1 MVHLSFYE
9 KVVIIFFMNKTGKV
23 IIRNIIILLVLPFAG
38 LLLMLLVQ
46 LLPTGKMFTNVLN
59 SKDTIVKEFD
69 YGLVVDGYPATLT
82 GGFTDSLMLEFAIY
96 NTPHSA
102 AQQVMNMY
110 RAESCTDGG
119 WRAGESLVDYLD
131 GSPNQHEVTYARYW
145 HGYLVILKP
154 LLLLASFN
162 TIRMINGAFQL
173 LLLCLVIVL
182 YTKKGYGNIAVS
194 LGIAMPFLM
203 FTSSFTSLSLSIC
216 LYLALLQLL
225 ILPMIKPTENSGV
238 LTTFFLVS
246 GALTA
251 YFDFLTYPL
260 ITLGFPLVAY
270 LCMTK
275 EKNAKQFGQI
285 GLSGV
290 CWGIGYAF
298 MWASKWLLAAIFAGG
313 DVLSDATSTI
323 AQRTSAMDSRGRL
336 AGYLDIVKDNLSP
349 YANRAFLLF
358 MAAAVIGLIIF
369 IAGKGLKEYLKT
381 LKTALPVICLAILP
395 FLWWFVTSNHS
406 GEHWQF
412 TCRIF
417 AITIFAVFGGLTKG
431 FNERT
436 E

>member
-1 MVHLSFYE
+1 MLKESDVNDE
-9 KVVIIFFMNKTGKV
+9 V
-23 IIRNIIILLVLPFAG
+23 NI
-38 LLLMLLVQ
+38 
-46 LLPTGKMFTNVLN
+46 KN
-59 SKDTIVKEFD
+59 
-69 YGLVVDGYPATLT
+69 
-82 GGFTDSLMLEFAIY
+82 
-96 NTPHSA
+96 
-102 AQQVMNMY
+102 
-110 RAESCTDGG
+110 
-119 WRAGESLVDYLD
+119 
-131 GSPNQHEVTYARYW
+131 
-145 HGYLVILKP
+145 
-154 LLLLASFN
+154 
-162 TIRMINGAFQL
+162 
-173 LLLCLVIVL
+173 
-182 YTKKGYGNIAVS
+182 
-194 LGIAMPFLM
+194 GIAIPR
-203 FTSSFTSLSLSIC
+203 
-216 LYLALLQLL
+216 
-225 ILPMIKPTENSGV
+225 
-238 LTTFFLVS
+238 
-246 GALTA
+246 LTA

-260 ITLGFPLVAY
+260 VTLGFPLVAY

-275 EKNAKQFGQI
+275 EKNAKQFGKI
-285 GLSGV
+285 GLSGA

-358 MAAAVIGLIIF
+358 MVAAVIGLIIF

-381 LKTALPVICLAILP
+381 LKTALPATCLALLP

>member
-1 MVHLSFYE
+1 M
-9 KVVIIFFMNKTGKV
+9 KKTGKI

-38 LLLMLLVQ
+38 LLLMLLVH

-69 YGLVVDGYPATLT
+69 DGLVVDGYPATLT

-131 GSPNQHEVTYARYW
+131 GSPNQHEVTYTRYW

-216 LYLALLQLL
+216 LYLVLLQLL
-225 ILPMIKPTENSGV
+225 VLPMIKPTENSGV

-275 EKNAKQFGQI
+275 EKNAKQFGKI
-285 GLSGV
+285 GLAGA

-369 IAGKGLKEYLKT
+369 IAGKELKEYLKT
-381 LKTALPVICLAILP
+381 LKTALPVICLALLP

-417 AITIFAVFGGLTKG
+417 AITIFAIFGGLTKG
-431 FNERT
+431 LKHDS
-436 E
+436 